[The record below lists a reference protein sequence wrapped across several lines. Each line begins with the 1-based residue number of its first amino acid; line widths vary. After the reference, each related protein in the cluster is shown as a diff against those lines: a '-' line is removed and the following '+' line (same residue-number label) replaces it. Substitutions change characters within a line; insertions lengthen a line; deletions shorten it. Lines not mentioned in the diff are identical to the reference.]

1 MIFATADALEVL
13 AGQRLLPLY
22 EDRAG
27 LMVDNLADI
36 LSFLAEQDSGTTL
49 EEILHREGERG
60 IPGPLGARHVL
71 WLLKQGLVRQQPSAS

>member
-27 LMVDNLADI
+27 LMVDNLADV
-36 LSFLAEQDSGTTL
+36 LSLLAEQGSGTTL

-60 IPGPLGARHVL
+60 IPGPLAARHVL
-71 WLLKQGLVRQQPSAS
+71 WLMKQGLVRQQPSAS